1 MTLVEHKSRYYIAR
15 ILLDRK
21 AEHVTPA
28 IIKVLK
34 AFSNEMVKTI
44 TFDRGK
50 EFARYE
56 EIEKQLN
63 CQAYFCDT
71 FYD

>member
-1 MTLVEHKSRYYIAR
+1 MTL
-15 ILLDRK
+15 

-28 IIKVLK
+28 IIKALK
-34 AFSNEMVKTI
+34 AFPNEMVKTI

-63 CQAYFCDT
+63 CQAYFCDS
-71 FYD
+71 